1 MKYNILI
8 TGGAGSLGSALAER
22 ILNYQIKSISI
33 FDNNEHS
40 LFQLKRSL
48 KDKRIKFLLGDINN
62 KEIMIPY
69 TKEIIH
75 RVDNF
80 KKEIHVIIPKGL
92 LDLN

>member
-1 MKYNILI
+1 MVKSYENSVREIKDLSDIYDLATEENNKVIGTITNFHKKNQPIL
-8 TGGAGSLGSALAER
+8 
-22 ILNYQIKSISI
+22 
-33 FDNNEHS
+33 FC
-40 LFQLKRSL
+40 
-48 KDKRIKFLLGDINN
+48 DINN